1 MRFWAGDGVI
11 VQSPSHA
18 QLFFDPGLG
27 DSDLNDADK
36 VAVFLEFTL
45 LYPEFSPLF
54 NIKISHVYRIMHKT
68 HLYTQNNNY
77 KDSNC
82 VKYQPGQ

>member
-1 MRFWAGDGVI
+1 MVLLF
-11 VQSPSHA
+11 SHRVMPNS
-18 QLFFDPGLG
+18 FFDPGLG

-68 HLYTQNNNY
+68 HMYTQNNNY

>member
-1 MRFWAGDGVI
+1 MFWAGDGVI

-36 VAVFLEFTL
+36 VAVFPEFTL
-45 LYPEFSPLF
+45 LYPEFLLF
-54 NIKISHVYRIMHKT
+54 LILRYLM
-68 HLYTQNNNY
+68 YTE
-77 KDSNC
+77 
-82 VKYQPGQ
+82 